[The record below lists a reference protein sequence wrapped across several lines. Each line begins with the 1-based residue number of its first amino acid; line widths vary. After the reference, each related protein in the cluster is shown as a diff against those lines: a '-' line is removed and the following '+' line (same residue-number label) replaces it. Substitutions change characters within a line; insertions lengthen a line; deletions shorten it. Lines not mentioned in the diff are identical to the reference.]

1 MRSGWGVQHRFAR
14 CTFYGEGLSVEPSLL
29 ETLDRSDASIAQFS
43 ILNPQ
48 SSMTLHAA
56 LHSQGAQDGGDHSG
70 HYLKNLFDGVPFEV
84 HNSECFNF

>member
-1 MRSGWGVQHRFAR
+1 M
-14 CTFYGEGLSVEPSLL
+14 EPSLL

-56 LHSQGAQDGGDHSG
+56 LHSQGAKDGGDDGS
-70 HYLKNLFDGVPFEV
+70 HYLKDLFDGVPFDV
-84 HNSECFNF
+84 HNSECFNY

>member
-1 MRSGWGVQHRFAR
+1 M
-14 CTFYGEGLSVEPSLL
+14 EPSLL

-56 LHSQGAQDGGDHSG
+56 LHSQGAQDGSDHSG
-70 HYLKNLFDGVPFEV
+70 YYLKNLFDGVPFDV